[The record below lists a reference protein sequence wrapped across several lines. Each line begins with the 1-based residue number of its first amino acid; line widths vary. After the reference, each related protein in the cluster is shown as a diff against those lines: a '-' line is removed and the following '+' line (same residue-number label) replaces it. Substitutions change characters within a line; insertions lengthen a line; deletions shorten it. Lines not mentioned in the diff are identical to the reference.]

1 MALYKTPDNIYHCCV
16 FKTGSQ
22 WVRAILEHP
31 HIYKASGLEC
41 YRYED
46 YLPGKTDTRN
56 ITERFFDEPF
66 PQKKILSPLFLS
78 YECFEAIQKP
88 DDYSVFFVARDP
100 RDIIVSMYYSIL
112 YSHREMGRISEMRS
126 ILKTKSKHDG
136 LAQVIDWSR
145 NESGGI
151 GLLAALDSWNVA
163 NQSVSNSNIFRFED
177 LTGKEQFDH
186 FSMLMAHCRINV
198 SDTDLHQ
205 VLSDLSFQKLS
216 GRNQGQ
222 ENLQSHYRKGIAGD
236 WKNHFDASLEDYF
249 IEKSGNLVKDMG
261 YA

>member
-1 MALYKTPDNIYHCCV
+1 MGKTPDNIYHCCV

-31 HIYKASGLEC
+31 LIYKASGLEC

-56 ITERFFDEPF
+56 ITQRSFDEAF

-78 YECFEAIQKP
+78 YECFKAIQKP
-88 DDYSVFFVARDP
+88 DNYSVFFVARDP
-100 RDIIVSMYYSIL
+100 RDIITSMYYSIL

-126 ILKTKSKHDG
+126 ILKAKTKRDG
-136 LAQVIDWSR
+136 LAQVVDWSR

-151 GLLAALDSWNVA
+151 GLFAALNSWSVA
-163 NQSVSNSNIFRFED
+163 EKSVSDFKIFRFED
-177 LTGKEQFDH
+177 LTGKEQFDY
-186 FSMLMAHCRINV
+186 FKMLMVYCRITI
-198 SDTDLHQ
+198 SDTDLQQ

-222 ENLQSHYRKGIAGD
+222 ENLQSHYRKGMAGD
-236 WKNHFDASLEDYF
+236 WKNHFDTFLENYF
-249 IEKSGNLVKDMG
+249 IEKSENLVEKMG